1 MTDTVN
7 VLSHINELKKIWREQ
22 DFKFTKDQAEQMKL
36 LKQARKERVDY
47 FYEENLVWK
56 GPYQSLKKI
65 RGLEDEQEEDGWG
78 SVWCPL
84 TSGASKYNI
93 WIVNTSN
100 ENF

>member
-22 DFKFTKDQAEQMKL
+22 DFKFTKDQAEQMEL

-47 FYEENLVWK
+47 FYEEDLVWK

-65 RGLEDEQEEDGWG
+65 RGLEDDEEEDG
-78 SVWCPL
+78 
-84 TSGASKYNI
+84 
-93 WIVNTSN
+93 
-100 ENF
+100 